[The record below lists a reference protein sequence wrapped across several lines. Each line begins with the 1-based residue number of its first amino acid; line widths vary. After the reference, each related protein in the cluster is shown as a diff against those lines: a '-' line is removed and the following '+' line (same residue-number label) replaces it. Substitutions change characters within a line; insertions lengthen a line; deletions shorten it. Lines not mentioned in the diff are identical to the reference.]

1 MKKKIEKL
9 VEKKKKQTDIVY
21 FDKYASLFYDAYR
34 FLARK
39 KALLYGGTA
48 LNELLPTALK
58 IYDPY
63 TLPDIDV
70 LSPNAEKLAKE
81 MVMFY
86 KKRKHEA
93 VSFTEALH
101 PGTYKVY
108 ADGVQIADITQC
120 SHETYETLLQHCV
133 RSKQWK
139 IKIVPPQYIRMTL
152 HKILSQP
159 NDAHRWENV
168 FERLKRYYK
177 SFPISACKQTNKK
190 TDEAVNNTVDEL
202 YRLLPPETVYFGEK
216 ELEQMLNKPILL
228 AHTPINALTNQ
239 DLLAVAKMLKEEI
252 PKLTF
257 SRIFRSDD
265 FVPEHIVLSMDGQPI
280 ATLYHPSSCIA
291 FNEYKNKRIAS
302 INAIIDLL
310 LSMSMSQY
318 HHFQKNKPLLECLAD
333 ELSTVQQKSNSKKK
347 VLKQIVMSCYGPSI
361 GIITMR
367 RERAKRLRRKKTNT
381 ENVY

>member
-1 MKKKIEKL
+1 
-9 VEKKKKQTDIVY
+9 
-21 FDKYASLFYDAYR
+21 
-34 FLARK
+34 
-39 KALLYGGTA
+39 
-48 LNELLPTALK
+48 
-58 IYDPY
+58 
-63 TLPDIDV
+63 
-70 LSPNAEKLAKE
+70 
-81 MVMFY
+81 
-86 KKRKHEA
+86 
-93 VSFTEALH
+93 
-101 PGTYKVY
+101 
-108 ADGVQIADITQC
+108 
-120 SHETYETLLQHCV
+120 
-133 RSKQWK
+133 
-139 IKIVPPQYIRMTL
+139 MTL

-177 SFPISACKQTNKK
+177 SFPISACKQKNKK

-216 ELEQMLNKPILL
+216 ELEQMLNKPILF

-265 FVPEHIVLSMDGQPI
+265 FVPEHIVISMDGQPI
-280 ATLYHPSSCIA
+280 ATLFNPSSCIA

-347 VLKQIVMSCYGPSI
+347 VLKQIVMFCYGPSI